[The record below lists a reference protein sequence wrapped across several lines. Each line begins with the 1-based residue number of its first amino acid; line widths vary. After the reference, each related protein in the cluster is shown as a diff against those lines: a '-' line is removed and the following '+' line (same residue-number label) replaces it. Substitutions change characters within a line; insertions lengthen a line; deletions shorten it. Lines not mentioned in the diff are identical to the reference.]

1 MKVLHILDTV
11 ERGGIE
17 MLELDVCRNAARN
30 GLDLIFAHCGGG
42 SLAAEFAASGTPV
55 HYLNRRL
62 PLDPLLV
69 LGLRRLIKDENVD
82 IVHSHLAVAGVHG
95 YLASLGTNAKN
106 VFTFHGFYD
115 SAKERHAASF
125 LIPRMAKN
133 IACSNGLLEWLRDEQ
148 AVDINRNF
156 SVLYNGVDPKRLEY
170 NGEDLRAEL
179 GLPAGSI
186 LFGMVANFYAA
197 ARKDQLTLC
206 RAFADAANE
215 LPHAHLILVGSV
227 EAGAESKYQQCLAL
241 CREEGIV
248 DRVHFLGRRGDMQK
262 VLSSLDICVMSSLHE
277 GLPIALIEAMLAK
290 KACILSDIPPHIEAS
305 NNGDYAELF
314 ETKNAVQLAKKMVKL
329 AKDGKL
335 RAELAE
341 RAYLYATDQF
351 SIDAHLRELSK
362 LYASLIR

>member
-55 HYLNRRL
+55 HYLRRRL

-69 LGLRRLIKDENVD
+69 LSLRRLIKDENVD
-82 IVHSHLAVAGVHG
+82 IVHTHLAVAGVHG

-148 AVDINRNF
+148 AVDINHNF

-170 NGEDLRAEL
+170 DGEDLRAEL

-206 RAFADAANE
+206 RAFADAADE
-215 LPHAHLILVGSV
+215 LPNAHLILVGSV
-227 EAGAESKYQQCLAL
+227 ETGAESKYQQCLDL
-241 CREEGIV
+241 CREEGIL
-248 DRVHFLGRRGDMQK
+248 DRVHFLGRRSDMPK

-277 GLPIALIEAMLAK
+277 GLPIALIEAMLAQK
-290 KACILSDIPPHIEAS
+290 PCILSDIPPHIEAS
-305 NNGDYAELF
+305 RNGRYAEIF
-314 ETKNAVQLAKKMVKL
+314 ETKNVGQLSEKMIELARNQTRREQLAIS
-329 AKDGKL
+329 AH
-335 RAELAE
+335 EF
-341 RAYLYATDQF
+341 ATEQF
-351 SIDAHLRELSK
+351 SIDAHLRALSK
-362 LYASLIR
+362 LYASLT